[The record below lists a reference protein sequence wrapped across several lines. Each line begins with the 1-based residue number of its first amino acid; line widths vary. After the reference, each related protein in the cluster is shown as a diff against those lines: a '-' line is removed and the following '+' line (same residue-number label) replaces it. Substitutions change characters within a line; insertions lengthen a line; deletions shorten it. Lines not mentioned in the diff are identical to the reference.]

1 MLSKTNL
8 TKVYQYLLITLA
20 FVFPLSVV
28 AGNLIIALILLVWFS
43 SGDFT
48 TKLIDIKQSKILIAS
63 IIFFLL
69 HVVGLLWTDNLLW
82 GLTIVKKM
90 WYFLLLLP
98 ILYTIVRKEYINYY
112 INSFLIAIFIS
123 VVLSFFVWFEIMEP
137 FKNATVL
144 NPTPFMS
151 HVSYNPILA
160 FAIYIVGHK
169 ILFKSDLNKLW
180 LFVYSLFFFA
190 MSINMFI
197 TAGRAGQ
204 VAYFLLIGILI
215 FQYFTTQRVKAI
227 IITLLIIPIIFTSA
241 YYASDI
247 FHGRVNIA
255 YKNVVTFDKNSSVG
269 RRMSYALNSFE
280 LIKISPIFGVGTGD
294 FPNEYL
300 RVNEK
305 NIHKLLINERPD
317 NPHNMYLIILAQL
330 GLTGLI
336 SMLSIFYYQFKY
348 SFNKSNKSNKLI
360 SDIGFVLPSMF
371 IVIMLS
377 DSYLLGHYTTLL
389 FVFFSS
395 FIYKDFKS
403 LV

>member
-1 MLSKTNL
+1 MLSKTHL
-8 TKVYQYLLITLA
+8 TKVYQYLLIILA

-48 TKLIDIKQSKILIAS
+48 TKLMDIKQSKILVAS

-123 VVLSFFVWFEIMEP
+123 VVLSFLVWFQIMEP
-137 FKNATVL
+137 FKNATLL

-151 HVSYNPILA
+151 HISYNPILA

-169 ILFKSDLNKLW
+169 ILFKNDLNKLW
-180 LFVYSLFFFA
+180 LITYSLFFFI

-204 VAYFLLIGILI
+204 LAYFLLIGILI
-215 FQYFTTQRVKAI
+215 FQYFTIQRVKAFFAI
-227 IITLLIIPIIFTSA
+227 LLIIPTIFISA
-241 YYASDI
+241 YYASDL
-247 FHGRVNIA
+247 FHDRIHITINEVSSFH
-255 YKNVVTFDKNSSVG
+255 KNTSIG
-269 RRMSYALNSFE
+269 RRMSFAINTFE
-280 LIKISPIFGVGTGD
+280 LIKKDPLLGVGTGD
-294 FPNEYL
+294 FPKEYL
-300 RVNEK
+300 RINEK
-305 NIHKLLINERPD
+305 RIHFLLINERPT
-317 NPHNMYLIILAQL
+317 NPHNMYLLILAQL
-330 GLTGLI
+330 GLIGLI
-336 SMLSIFYYQFKY
+336 SMLSIFYYQFKF
-348 SFNKSNKSNKLI
+348 SFNVSNKLR
-360 SDIGFVLPSMF
+360 SDIGFALPSMF
-371 IVIMLS
+371 ILIMIS

-395 FIYKDFKS
+395 FVYNDFKKFA
-403 LV
+403 